1 MRLALSQLSGAELGV
16 LSLENQEP
24 WTEIRN
30 LNGIYP
36 TIMRV
41 KQCHKPPIWNGLYH
55 LFIVIW
61 GMVYYRSTHISENTI

>member
-36 TIMRV
+36 TIM
-41 KQCHKPPIWNGLYH
+41 PIWNGLYH
-55 LFIVIW
+55 LFIVKLRL
-61 GMVYYRSTHISENTI
+61 VHYVVSHITCKVQSIET

>member
-36 TIMRV
+36 TIMPV
-41 KQCHKPPIWNGLYH
+41 WNGLYH

-61 GMVYYRSTHISENTI
+61 GIVYYCSTHISENTI